1 MYKLHHKSESEKEY
15 IQMKMYTL
23 TRHQTLPV
31 TPEEAWAFFSN
42 PQKLEEITP
51 GDMPFKMIGE
61 DFPGMYAGMIIQYNI
76 EPFPKFP
83 VKWITE
89 ITHVE
94 EGKYFVDEQRFGP
107 FKFWHHQHH
116 FREIEGGVEII
127 DTVNYI
133 LPFQI
138 IGRAAHKLVVE
149 KRLEEIFDFR
159 QKTLLEA
166 FGEMEER
173 LHF

>member
-1 MYKLHHKSESEKEY
+1 
-15 IQMKMYTL
+15 MKMYTL
-23 TRHQTLPV
+23 TRYQKLPV
-31 TPEEAWAFFSN
+31 APEEAWEFFSN

-94 EGKYFVDEQRFGP
+94 EGSYFVDEQRFGP

-116 FREIEGGVEII
+116 FREIEGGVEMI

-133 LPFQI
+133 LPFSLL
-138 IGRAAHKLVVE
+138 GRAAHNTVVE

-159 QKTLLEA
+159 YESLKDH
-166 FGEMEER
+166 FGEMND
-173 LHF
+173 

>member
-1 MYKLHHKSESEKEY
+1 MNIKKGLND
-15 IQMKMYTL
+15 MKMYTL
-23 TRHQTLPV
+23 TRYQKLPV

-42 PQKLEEITP
+42 PKQLEEITP
-51 GDMPFKMIGE
+51 DDMPFEMIG
-61 DFPGMYAGMIIQYNI
+61 DGPPGMYAGMIIEYNI

-133 LPFQI
+133 LPFSL
-138 IGRAAHKLVVE
+138 IGRITHNLVV
-149 KRLEEIFDFR
+149 KGRLAEIFDFR
-159 QKTLLEA
+159 QKTLKAA
-166 FGEMEER
+166 FGEIEN
-173 LHF
+173 

>member
-1 MYKLHHKSESEKEY
+1 
-15 IQMKMYTL
+15 MKMYTL
-23 TRHQTLPV
+23 TRYQKLPV
-31 TPEEAWAFFSN
+31 TPEEAWKFFSN
-42 PQKLEEITP
+42 PKNLEEITP
-51 GDMPFKMIGE
+51 DDMPFEMIG
-61 DFPGMYAGMIIQYNI
+61 DGPPDMYAGMIIEYNI

-116 FREIEGGVEII
+116 FRDIEGGVEII

-133 LPFQI
+133 LPFSL
-138 IGRAAHKLVVE
+138 IGRITHNLMVGG
-149 KRLEEIFDFR
+149 RLAEIFDFR
-159 QKTLLEA
+159 QKTLKAA
-166 FGEMEER
+166 FGEMEN
-173 LHF
+173 

>member
-1 MYKLHHKSESEKEY
+1 
-15 IQMKMYTL
+15 MKMYTL
-23 TRHQTLPV
+23 TRYQKLPV
-31 TPEEAWAFFSN
+31 TPEEAWEFFSN

-51 GDMPFKMIGE
+51 GDMPFKMIGD

-116 FREIEGGVEII
+116 FREIEGGVEMI

-133 LPFQI
+133 LPFSLL
-138 IGRAAHKLVVE
+138 GRAVHNVVVE

-159 QKTLLEA
+159 YESLKDH
-166 FGEMEER
+166 FGEMND
-173 LHF
+173 

>member
-1 MYKLHHKSESEKEY
+1 
-15 IQMKMYTL
+15 MKMYTL
-23 TRHQTLPV
+23 TRYQKLPV
-31 TPEEAWAFFSN
+31 TPEEAWKFFSN
-42 PQKLEEITP
+42 PKNLEEITP
-51 GDMPFKMIGE
+51 DDMPFEMIG
-61 DFPGMYAGMIIQYNI
+61 DGPPGMYAGMIIQYNI

-116 FREIEGGVEII
+116 FRDIEGGVEII

-133 LPFQI
+133 LPFSL
-138 IGRAAHKLVVE
+138 IGRITHNLMVE
-149 KRLEEIFDFR
+149 GRLAEIFDFR
-159 QKTLLEA
+159 QKTLKTA
-166 FGEMEER
+166 FGEMEN
-173 LHF
+173 